1 MRLYV
6 HLSESVL
13 SHSERIFPAPSIY
26 LRSSLS
32 LLLIMLQ
39 NLMAIKLM
47 PTWKLHPHWLDFIV
61 LEGSVHATGGEKS
74 STVLSIHETFSYAND
89 HMVRYAYE
97 STSGVGVVR
106 VTNHFLT

>member
-1 MRLYV
+1 V

-74 STVLSIHETFSYAND
+74 STVLSVCQPHEQDILWCNSD
-89 HMVRYAYE
+89 IDVMGI
-97 STSGVGVVR
+97 TS
-106 VTNHFLT
+106 H